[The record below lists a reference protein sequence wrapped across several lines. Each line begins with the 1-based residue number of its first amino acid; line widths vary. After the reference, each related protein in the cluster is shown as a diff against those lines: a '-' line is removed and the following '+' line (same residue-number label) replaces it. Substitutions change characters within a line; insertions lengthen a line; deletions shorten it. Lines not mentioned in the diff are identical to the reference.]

1 MRDEQNGFRKDCS
14 CLEHIYLLHSILSNR
29 QLSRKDTFVCFVDA
43 KKAFHTV
50 DRNCLWFKLLKI
62 GIHGEFLKAI
72 QSLYKSVS
80 CTVKINDNFTEWF
93 QVNMGVKQGCV
104 LPPTLFSMYINDLA
118 NEIKSLRCGVAFND
132 TIISILL
139 YADDIAL
146 IAGNEQY
153 LQKMLNILSEWSK
166 NRELASMKRK
176 LKSFILDLQ
185 LSKEQILNLNVVIK

>member
-1 MRDEQNGFRKDCS
+1 M
-14 CLEHIYLLHSILSNR
+14 
-29 QLSRKDTFVCFVDA
+29 DA
-43 KKAFHTV
+43 KKAFDTV

-62 GIHGEFLKAI
+62 WIHGEFLKAI

-80 CTVKINDNFTEWF
+80 CTVKINDNFTDWF

-104 LPPTLFSMYINDLA
+104 LSPTLFSMYINDLA

-146 IAGNEQY
+146 IAGNEQD
-153 LQKMLNILSEWSK
+153 LQRMLHILSEW
-166 NRELASMKRK
+166 
-176 LKSFILDLQ
+176 
-185 LSKEQILNLNVVIK
+185 